1 MTDISSELGLTPQEE
16 QREER
21 RKLKHYQKRLVAIR
35 RIASQ
40 WLEFE
45 RTVLSNEDY
54 HRTINKMVAEI
65 SQKRSIENN
74 KLQSV
79 KNKQKIQ
86 RATYSWGTA
95 RDEILTIE
103 RVDAVARRFNFT
115 YDQVQSHV
123 AKVANHAKWLK
134 DIYAKG
140 EGGMLSDINRELE
153 PTRYA
158 PPIVM
163 RPAAPETLILRAV
176 EINRLTAR
184 ANADHQRIER
194 EFHSDDL
201 PAPPKTQTFGFLKDV
216 DRESSRLSAY
226 RTGPKKRKPRKNW
239 KKEVG

>member
-1 MTDISSELGLTPQEE
+1 MTEVSNELGLSPQEE
-16 QREER
+16 RREER
-21 RKLKHYQKRLVAIR
+21 KKQKHYQNRLKAIR
-35 RIASQ
+35 GVAER

-45 RTVLSNEDY
+45 KTVLSNEDY
-54 HRTINKMVAEI
+54 HRAINKLVAEI
-65 SQKRSIENN
+65 SQKRALENN

-79 KNKQKIQ
+79 KNGKKIQ

-103 RVDAVARRFNFT
+103 RVDAVASRFGFT
-115 YDQVQSHV
+115 YDEVHRHV

-158 PPIVM
+158 PPTVM
-163 RPAAPETLILRAV
+163 RPAEPPPLILRAV
-176 EINRLTAR
+176 EINQIIAK
-184 ANADHQRIER
+184 ANAEHRRIEE

-201 PAPPKTQTFGFLKDV
+201 PKPPATAQFGFLKDV
-216 DRESSRLSAY
+216 DREASRLSAY
-226 RTGPKKRKPRKNW
+226 RTGPKKKKPRKNW
-239 KKEVG
+239 KKEIG